1 MEAVAKFGIEKIYV
15 AIPSADAKERREILR
30 ICNETQ
36 CELLNLPGMYQ
47 LYRGEVSVSKM
58 KPVQIEELLGRDP
71 IKTNMNEVFQ
81 YITGKVVLVTGVG
94 SIGSELARQ
103 IAAHNPKHLILFDIY
118 ENNAYDIQQE
128 LRKKYPNLNL
138 DTIIGSVRDSRKIFQ
153 VFEKYQPEIVYHA
166 AAHKHVPLMEDS
178 PCEAIKN
185 NAMGTY
191 KTAYAAMSHGCKRIP
206 HPLSLKLEYINIETF
221 IWSICMNE
229 SFYTGKGIGVA
240 ILDTGIYPHIDFDSR
255 ICAFADFIAHK
266 KVPYDDNGHGTCVAG
281 ILAGSGRASMG
292 KYKGMAPG
300 SRIAALKVLD
310 RFGNG
315 NKEDVLQAFRWILQ
329 NRERY
334 RIRIVNISVGTTYRT
349 RNDQDVLVQG
359 VERLWDE
366 GLVVVAAAGN
376 QGPKPGSVTAPG
388 CSKKIITVGSSDM
401 LSGKQAVSGRGP
413 TFECVCKP
421 DLVAPGRQIMACTP
435 GAGNLYSMKSGTSMS
450 TPLVSGAIA
459 LALEKDPLLSNVEI
473 KMMLR
478 DSCDDMGLP
487 RNQQGWGK
495 FNCRKFM
502 AL

>member
-1 MEAVAKFGIEKIYV
+1 
-15 AIPSADAKERREILR
+15 
-30 ICNETQ
+30 
-36 CELLNLPGMYQ
+36 
-47 LYRGEVSVSKM
+47 
-58 KPVQIEELLGRDP
+58 
-71 IKTNMNEVFQ
+71 
-81 YITGKVVLVTGVG
+81 
-94 SIGSELARQ
+94 
-103 IAAHNPKHLILFDIY
+103 
-118 ENNAYDIQQE
+118 
-128 LRKKYPNLNL
+128 
-138 DTIIGSVRDSRKIFQ
+138 
-153 VFEKYQPEIVYHA
+153 
-166 AAHKHVPLMEDS
+166 
-178 PCEAIKN
+178 
-185 NAMGTY
+185 
-191 KTAYAAMSHGCKRIP
+191 
-206 HPLSLKLEYINIETF
+206 
-221 IWSICMNE
+221 MNE

-300 SRIAALKVLD
+300 SRISALKVLD

-349 RNDQDVLVQG
+349 RNEQDVLVQG

-421 DLVAPGRQIMACTP
+421 DLVAPRELETCT
-435 GAGNLYSMKSGTSMS
+435 A
-450 TPLVSGAIA
+450 
-459 LALEKDPLLSNVEI
+459 
-473 KMMLR
+473 
-478 DSCDDMGLP
+478 
-487 RNQQGWGK
+487 
-495 FNCRKFM
+495 
-502 AL
+502 